1 MGRPLAHAPGPAP
14 AAAGG
19 PALHGPTAAAP
30 PTVPAGP
37 APLRPPQAGS
47 TALLERPTVPARVA
61 PAPGGPVLHLASG
74 RSAPPVDEPAPDAA
88 DASDGDAGPSGP
100 DLAHI
105 GTEELMATLEAMPAS
120 APVALRVLDAIDSRI
135 STAATVGG
143 VVEGDPSLTARLLR
157 LANSAYYSPM
167 TAVTTTVRA
176 IGLVGFSAVRALA
189 VTTAAGLNG
198 AEMPTGFWEHSAQT
212 AHAASLLAR
221 HFGLKSNEAFSL
233 GLLHD
238 MGEGLMCVA
247 DAEAWSHIEAEA
259 PVEGEARLELER
271 QVYGTTHPELGAR
284 LLRAWG
290 LPEASRQAIAEH
302 HRSDPGGPSD
312 VIRASE
318 ALVTMVVDEDPERRE
333 AAEAL
338 LREVGV
344 EPYLVRSA
352 ARRIESEAASI
363 VEVLRS

>member
-1 MGRPLAHAPGPAP
+1 M
-14 AAAGG
+14 
-19 PALHGPTAAAP
+19 
-30 PTVPAGP
+30 
-37 APLRPPQAGS
+37 
-47 TALLERPTVPARVA
+47 
-61 PAPGGPVLHLASG
+61 
-74 RSAPPVDEPAPDAA
+74 
-88 DASDGDAGPSGP
+88 
-100 DLAHI
+100 
-105 GTEELMATLEAMPAS
+105 GTEELMATLEALPAS
-120 APVALRVLDAIDSRI
+120 APVALRVLDAIDARI
-135 STAATVGG
+135 SDAASVAG

-198 AEMPTGFWEHSAQT
+198 AEVPTGFWEHSAQT

-221 HFGLKSNEAFSL
+221 HFGMKSNEAFAL

-247 DAEAWSHIEAEA
+247 DAAAWSAIESEW
-259 PVEGEARLELER
+259 PLECPERLAAER
-271 QVYGTTHPELGAR
+271 QTYGTTHAELGAR

-290 LPEASRQAIAEH
+290 LPESSRLAIAEH
-302 HRSDPGGPSD
+302 HSSEPGGPSD
-312 VIRASE
+312 RVRASE
-318 ALVTMVVDEDPERRE
+318 ALVEMVVGEEHRRRVE
-333 AAEAL
+333 AEAV